1 MFGFNHQE
9 KGKKKDIEK
18 FNQPPMI
25 NFSFK
30 LNVCFNGMKGKLGEV
45 AVCSSKL
52 NSTMVAKIFICCY
65 EKS

>member
-1 MFGFNHQE
+1 M
-9 KGKKKDIEK
+9 KDIEK